1 MAVTKDKFGVPI
13 EGARLGILQPK
24 LKYRFRVIVVGMGAA
39 GDELTRTFTSNIVS
53 VTRPTF
59 TVDEVEVHSYNSR
72 AYIAGKHQ
80 WEAINLSLRDDITN
94 QVSSLVGQQIQKQFN
109 HFEQT
114 TAVSG
119 GDYKFDMLIQVL
131 DGTNAEPTE
140 QWELEGCMLQQVN
153 YSDHAY
159 DASEIVQLDLSIR
172 YDNAVHVAGP
182 NSLGGK
188 VAAGDPFPLADGL
201 PASPGTGV

>member
-24 LKYRFRVIVVGMGAA
+24 LKYRFRVLVTGFGA
-39 GDELTRTFTSNIVS
+39 GGRTDEFTSNIVS

-59 TVDEVEVHSYNSR
+59 NVDEVEVHSYNSR
-72 AYIAGKHQ
+72 AYISGKHQ
-80 WEAINLSLRDDITN
+80 WEAVTLTLRDDITN
-94 QVSSLVGQQIQKQFN
+94 QVSALVGQQIQRQFN

-153 YSDHAY
+153 YSDHSY
-159 DASEIVQLDLSIR
+159 DASEIVQLDLNVR

-182 NSLGGK
+182 NTLGGK
-188 VAAGDPFPLADGL
+188 VAAGDPFPLVSPL
-201 PASPGTGV
+201 PATPGTGV